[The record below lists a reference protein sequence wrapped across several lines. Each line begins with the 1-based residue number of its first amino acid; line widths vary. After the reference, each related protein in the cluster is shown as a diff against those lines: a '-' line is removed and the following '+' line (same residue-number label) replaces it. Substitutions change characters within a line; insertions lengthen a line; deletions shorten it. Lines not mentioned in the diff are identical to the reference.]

1 MRISSF
7 SFFSILLVL
16 LTIGSGAYAFDPS
29 KVVHEEASTEDVF
42 DLFFDFRKDGRESD
56 AVSVLEYAADNG
68 DFAAQWKLAR
78 IYETGDGVERD
89 PLKAFNFFQKIASRY
104 ASARPNTAN
113 WQFSA
118 SALVAL
124 GNYYRR
130 GIPGTW
136 VKPDRASARMMYTT
150 AATIFR
156 HPDAEFELGR
166 MQLQKGGAFGMGIRG
181 IANLGK
187 AHRKGHI
194 GATAVLGYAIFN
206 GDHVERNPVR
216 GLVLLGQARHRA
228 DVENFDWIS
237 EMHDEAMSLA
247 TPQERAAAA
256 TQLNLQLASD

>member
-1 MRISSF
+1 M
-7 SFFSILLVL
+7 
-16 LTIGSGAYAFDPS
+16 
-29 KVVHEEASTEDVF
+29 
-42 DLFFDFRKDGRESD
+42 
-56 AVSVLEYAADNG
+56 
-68 DFAAQWKLAR
+68 
-78 IYETGDGVERD
+78 GDGVERD

-104 ASARPNTAN
+104 TTARPNTAN

-130 GIPGTW
+130 GIPNTW
-136 VKPDRASARMMYTT
+136 VKPDPVSAKMMYTT

-166 MQLQKGGAFGMGIRG
+166 MQLQKGGAFGTGIRG

-187 AHRKGHI
+187 AHRKGHV

-206 GDHVERNPVR
+206 GDHVERDPVR
-216 GLVLLGQARHRA
+216 GLVLLGKARHRA
-228 DVENFDWIS
+228 DAENFGWIS

-247 TPQERAAAA
+247 TPEERAAAA
-256 TQLNLQLASD
+256 GQLSLQLASD